1 MGHHI
6 CSISLR
12 QPHFGL
18 LVVKAGT
25 LPVNNSIKRECLCLG
40 VFPLPTLNHSQY
52 VMFCIVNAHTVR
64 KQPYWCISRSY
75 GHPLVLLS
83 LEMGVNSVGAAKR
96 RADGVMRG
104 WRECLDL
111 ICAIVLATAG
121 LMLAV
126 SVSWLSHCHRR
137 IRHYPPHVHADKQLL
152 SALLLLRQNLG
163 GWLALF
169 DIVFF

>member
-12 QPHFGL
+12 QTQFCL

-25 LPVNNSIKRECLCLG
+25 LPVSSSASNMNACVWVYSHCPHWTII
-40 VFPLPTLNHSQY
+40 S
-52 VMFCIVNAHTVR
+52 MFCIVNAHTVQ

-83 LEMGVNSVGAAKR
+83 LGMGVNSVGAAKR

-126 SVSWLSHCHRR
+126 SISWLSHCHRR
-137 IRHYPPHVHADKQLL
+137 IKHYPPHVHADKQLL
-152 SALLLLRQNLG
+152 SALLFSRQNLD
-163 GWLALF
+163 GWLE
-169 DIVFF
+169 FFFF